1 MVRHRQLK
9 AQVESLLAGLGDS
22 PGTVAASLCQEG
34 VWGTPNNPRFCAVSS
49 YLGAVLGADP
59 RVRSLTTGQSLV
71 KIVIDGPHGFLP
83 PAVARVRLPQPVRQ
97 FIDAFDRGT
106 YPMLVRAPVVEAQV
120 SSESTSG

>member
-9 AQVESLLAGLGDS
+9 AQVEQLLAGLGNS
-22 PGTVAASLCQEG
+22 PGQVAASLCQEG
-34 VWGTPNNPRFCAVSS
+34 VWGIPNDARSCAVAS

-71 KIVIDGPHGFLP
+71 KVVVDGPVAFLP

-97 FIDAFDRGT
+97 FIAAFDQGMF
-106 YPMLVRAPVVEAQV
+106 PMLVRVPVVGAQV
-120 SSESTSG
+120 SSESSSG

>member
-22 PGTVAASLCQEG
+22 PATVAASLCQEG
-34 VWGTPNNPRFCAVSS
+34 VWGIPNNPRCCAVSS

-71 KIVIDGPHGFLP
+71 KIIVDGALQFLP
-83 PAVARVRLPQPVRQ
+83 PAVARVRLPPPVRQ
-97 FIDAFDRGT
+97 FIDGFDRGV
-106 YPMLVRAPVVEAQV
+106 YPMLVRVPVVEAQV